1 MDGRGRAQDKYLTQ
15 IGFGRGVDGLF
26 REIGNSEE
34 LTDKTVVYLAV
45 GGQVPLMRQ
54 MVSTKLAGVKGRFF
68 GLVMMERQHQCH
80 RQHYRQQ
87 QYRNGG
93 AYLFH
98 SLHRPTKIQ
107 IKKENLYKFSSYIRQ
122 FNLAMISSSI
132 CINSGAVSGVTLRHI
147 TASPTVK
154 GTSASFFC
162 SSLPFRVR
170 ETII

>member
-1 MDGRGRAQDKYLTQ
+1 MDGRGRTLDKGLTDMGLARGINRLFRQ
-15 IGFGRGVDGLF
+15 IGD
-26 REIGNSEE
+26 SEE
-34 LTDKTVVYLAV
+34 LADKTVVYLAV
-45 GGQVPLMRQ
+45 GGQVPLVRQ
-54 MVSTKLAGVKGRFF
+54 MVRTKLAGVQGRFF

-80 RQHYRQQ
+80 GQHYRQQ
-87 QYRNGG
+87 KYRNGG

-154 GTSASFFC
+154 GTSASFF
-162 SSLPFRVR
+162 
-170 ETII
+170 